1 MKTSTKLYLIEMVS
15 IEIENLL
22 NDWDGSPEE
31 LDKEINKLQEV
42 RRELLSL

>member
-1 MKTSTKLYLIEMVS
+1 MKLTSKLYLIEMVS
-15 IEIENLL
+15 NEIENLL

-31 LDKEINKLQEV
+31 LDKEVNKLQEV